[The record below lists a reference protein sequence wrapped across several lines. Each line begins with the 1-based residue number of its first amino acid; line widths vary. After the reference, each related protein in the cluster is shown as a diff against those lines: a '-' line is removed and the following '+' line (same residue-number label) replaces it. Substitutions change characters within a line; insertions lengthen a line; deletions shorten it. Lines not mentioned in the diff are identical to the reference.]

1 LSTYSTGPASARN
14 YSVAEVTTLF
24 DGTELVPPG
33 VVDARQWHPGWPD
46 LPELPLRAGQAIG
59 GVGRIG

>member
-1 LSTYSTGPASARN
+1 
-14 YSVAEVTTLF
+14 VAEITALF

-33 VVDARQWHPGWPD
+33 VVDARQWHPGWSD
-46 LPELPLRAGQAIG
+46 LPTLAPRAGQSIC